1 MHTRTRPVKMAGTLQ
16 RRCANCHCVVST
28 GAIFGVWFFTVKQGI
43 GLRFHDMPTR
53 LPFDQLLVPVR
64 QISARITAARLA
76 GYSSGLVFLP
86 LAPSEADWRA
96 LPHGAVLRGLF
107 ANKVRKAGDCFHLR
121 VGARAQTLLIVACL
135 ADEAGTFERLQAAG
149 KLARSALDGEPQS
162 LLLWQQGC
170 PEEAANATLSATI
183 AALEAAAFRFASFK
197 SKPKRRMHL
206 ARIDIAPGRKLPELD
221 LTLATSAG
229 NNLARWLTALP
240 PNTLD
245 ARGYRRFLQELAR
258 RLKLGFKFYG
268 ETDLKRLGAG
278 AFLAVARGNGTRDA
292 GIAHLSY
299 RPRGAASRGSRTG
312 AVSRGSRTGAA
323 LSLVGKGVCFDTGG
337 TNLKPHKS
345 MLDMHT
351 DMEGSAVA
359 VGSLY
364 ALHAL
369 RSPLAVDCW
378 LAITENRIGP
388 LAYKPQDVV
397 RAFNGTTI
405 QVIHT
410 DAEGRMIL
418 ADALGLAAARKPRAI
433 IDYATLTGA
442 CVYALTERY
451 SGAFTNRPEARDL
464 IESAGSSSGER
475 VWCFPMDA
483 DFDTDLESGVADIMQ
498 CAADGKGDHILAA
511 RFLSRFVPK
520 EIAWLH
526 LDLAAGSRH
535 GGLGHIATEIT
546 GFGVRYTL
554 DLLRRGWPPAR

>member
-1 MHTRTRPVKMAGTLQ
+1 
-16 RRCANCHCVVST
+16 
-28 GAIFGVWFFTVKQGI
+28 
-43 GLRFHDMPTR
+43 MPTR
-53 LPFDQLLVPVR
+53 LLFDQLLVPVR
-64 QISARITAARLA
+64 QIGPRITVSRLA
-76 GYSSGLVFLP
+76 GYSSALVFLP
-86 LAPSEADWRA
+86 LSPTDADWKA

-107 ANKVRKAGDCFHLR
+107 AHKVQKAGDCFHLR
-121 VGARAQTLLIVACL
+121 VGTRAQTLVIVACL
-135 ADEAGTFERLQAAG
+135 ADEASTFERLQAAG
-149 KLARSALDGEPQS
+149 KLARTALDGEPQS

-170 PEEAANATLSATI
+170 AADAANATLNATI

-197 SKPKRRMHL
+197 SKPKSRSRL
-206 ARIDIAPGRKLPELD
+206 LRIDVASGKKLPELD

-245 ARGYRRFLQELAR
+245 ARGYRRFLQELSR
-258 RLKLGFKFYG
+258 RLKLRFTFYG
-268 ETDLKRLGAG
+268 ESQLKRLGAG
-278 AFLAVARGNGTRDA
+278 AFLAVSRGNATRDA
-292 GIAHLSY
+292 GIALLSY
-299 RPRGAASRGSRTG
+299 RPGVAARRQATPRSAARGG
-312 AVSRGSRTGAA
+312 AEI
-323 LSLVGKGVCFDTGG
+323 SLVGKGICFDTGG

-364 ALHAL
+364 ALHSL
-369 RSPLAVDCW
+369 GSPVPVDCW

-397 RAFNGTTI
+397 RAYNGTTI

-410 DAEGRMIL
+410 DAEGRMVL
-418 ADALGLAAARKPRAI
+418 ADTLSLAAARKPRAI

-451 SGAFTNRPEARDL
+451 SGAFTNRPEAREL

-483 DFDTDLESGVADIMQ
+483 DFDTDLESQVADVLQ
-498 CAADGKGDHILAA
+498 CATDGKGDHILAA

-535 GGLGHIATEIT
+535 GGLAHIATEIT

-554 DLLRRGWPPAR
+554 DLLRRGWPPTRAALRAASRISHVRK

>member
-1 MHTRTRPVKMAGTLQ
+1 
-16 RRCANCHCVVST
+16 
-28 GAIFGVWFFTVKQGI
+28 
-43 GLRFHDMPTR
+43 
-53 LPFDQLLVPVR
+53 
-64 QISARITAARLA
+64 
-76 GYSSGLVFLP
+76 
-86 LAPSEADWRA
+86 
-96 LPHGAVLRGLF
+96 
-107 ANKVRKAGDCFHLR
+107 
-121 VGARAQTLLIVACL
+121 L
-135 ADEAGTFERLQAAG
+135 ADEASTFERLQAAG

-170 PEEAANATLSATI
+170 PAEAANATLSAAI
-183 AALEAAAFRFASFK
+183 AAIEAAAFRFASFK
-197 SKPKRRMHL
+197 TKPKARARL
-206 ARIDIAPGRKLPELD
+206 VRIDIASARKLPELD
-221 LTLATSAG
+221 LTLATAAG

-245 ARGYRRFLQELAR
+245 ARGYRRLLQDLSR
-258 RLKLGFKFYG
+258 RLKLRFKFYG
-268 ETDLKRLGAG
+268 ESALKRLGAG
-278 AFLAVARGNGTRDA
+278 AFLAVARGNGTHDA

-299 RPRGAASRGSRTG
+299 RPRGAAAPT
-312 AVSRGSRTGAA
+312 
-323 LSLVGKGVCFDTGG
+323 LSLVGKGICFDTGG

-364 ALHAL
+364 ALHSL

-397 RAFNGTTI
+397 RAHNGTTI

-410 DAEGRMIL
+410 DAEGRMVL
-418 ADALGLAAARKPRAI
+418 ADALSLAAARKPRAI

-442 CVYALTERY
+442 CVHALTERY
-451 SGAFTNRPEARDL
+451 SGAFTNRPEAREA
-464 IESAGSSSGER
+464 IESAGTSSGER

-483 DFDTDLESGVADIMQ
+483 DYDTDLESTVADVLQ

-535 GGLGHIATEIT
+535 GGLAHIATEIT

-554 DLLRRGWPPAR
+554 DLLRRGWPPAPK

>member
-1 MHTRTRPVKMAGTLQ
+1 
-16 RRCANCHCVVST
+16 
-28 GAIFGVWFFTVKQGI
+28 
-43 GLRFHDMPTR
+43 MPTR
-53 LPFDQLLVPVR
+53 LALDQLLVPVR
-64 QISARITAARLA
+64 QLGARPTASRLA
-76 GYSSGLVFLP
+76 RYSSALVFLP
-86 LAPSEADWRA
+86 LAPSEADWRT

-107 ANKVRKAGDCFHLR
+107 ARKVRKAGDCFHLR
-121 VGARAQTLLIVACL
+121 VGAHAQTLLIVACL
-135 ADEAGTFERLQAAG
+135 ADEASTFERLQAAG
-149 KLARSALDGEPQS
+149 KLARSALDGDPES
-162 LLLWQQGC
+162 LLMWQQGC
-170 PEEAANATLSATI
+170 AEPAASATLVAAA

-197 SKPKRRMHL
+197 SKPKKRERL
-206 ARIDIAPGRKLPELD
+206 LRIDIAAAGKLTDLE
-221 LTLATSAG
+221 LTLATAAG

-245 ARGYRRFLQELAR
+245 ARGYRRLLQELAR
-258 RLKLGFKFYG
+258 RLKLGFRFYG
-268 ETDLKRLGAG
+268 EPELKRLGAG
-278 AFLAVARGNGTRDA
+278 AFLAVSRGNGTRDA
-292 GIAHLSY
+292 GIVHLAY
-299 RPRGAASRGSRTG
+299 RPGGARSRGGKGRGAASRRSG
-312 AVSRGSRTGAA
+312 API
-323 LSLVGKGVCFDTGG
+323 SLVGKGICFDTGG

-369 RSPLAVDCW
+369 GSPVAVDCW

-397 RAFNGTTI
+397 RAYNGTTI

-410 DAEGRMIL
+410 DAEGRMVL
-418 ADALGLAAARKPRAI
+418 ADALALAAARKPRAI

-451 SGAFTNRPEARDL
+451 SGAFTNRPEAREL
-464 IESAGSSSGER
+464 IESAGHSSGER
-475 VWCFPMDA
+475 VWCFPMDV
-483 DFDTDLESGVADIMQ
+483 DFDTDLESAVADVLQ
-498 CAADGKGDHILAA
+498 CATEGKGDHILAA
-511 RFLSRFVPK
+511 RFLNRFVPK

-535 GGLGHIATEIT
+535 GGLAHIATEIT

-554 DLLRRGWPPAR
+554 DLLRRGWPPAPARKAARL